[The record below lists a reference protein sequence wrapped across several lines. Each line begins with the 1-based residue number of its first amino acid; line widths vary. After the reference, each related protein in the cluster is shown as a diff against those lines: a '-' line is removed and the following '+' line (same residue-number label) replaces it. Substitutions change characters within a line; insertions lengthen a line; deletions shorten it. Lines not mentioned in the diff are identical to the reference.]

1 MEKFFL
7 EPWPYVIRN
16 FPVSNK
22 RAVFA
27 VFPTPAFLPVLFPAV
42 TFLFSIS
49 CRNRLTG
56 EGKK

>member
-1 MEKFFL
+1 MS
-7 EPWPYVIRN
+7 YVIRN

-22 RAVFA
+22 WAADAGFA
-27 VFPTPAFLPVLFPAV
+27 VTAFLPVLFPAV

>member
-22 RAVFA
+22 RAAFA
-27 VFPTPAFLPVLFPAV
+27 VFPTPAFLPVLFPARHV
-42 TFLFSIS
+42 PFFHFL
-49 CRNRLTG
+49 
-56 EGKK
+56 